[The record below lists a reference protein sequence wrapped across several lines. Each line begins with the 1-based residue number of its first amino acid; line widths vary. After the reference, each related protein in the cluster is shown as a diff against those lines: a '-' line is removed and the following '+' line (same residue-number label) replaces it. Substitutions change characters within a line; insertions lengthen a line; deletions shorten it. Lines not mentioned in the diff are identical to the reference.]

1 MHHGTTNCVGHL
13 QPRWEANY
21 QNQLHVALAA
31 INRVLAYTFRSSF
44 ICYNRPHFKKLN
56 NELSFFNNLVMV
68 WYVMLVNWLK
78 AINFCTKDQIVY
90 HFIILNLFIL
100 MSEEFPQNPFVKIS
114 IISILLRILEN
125 ALRYTSSKINLT
137 CYKTSTTSRI
147 LLKDNLTKYNTYLTN
162 RLGC

>member
-1 MHHGTTNCVGHL
+1 
-13 QPRWEANY
+13 
-21 QNQLHVALAA
+21 
-31 INRVLAYTFRSSF
+31 
-44 ICYNRPHFKKLN
+44 
-56 NELSFFNNLVMV
+56 MV

-147 LLKDNLTKYNTYLTN
+147 LLKDNLTKYNNYLTN